1 MQFPWYMHAAANVYQ
16 HRNKIANTAYA
27 YQSYKTLRMLRG
39 TRNKRTY
46 AMLNTKPTLQ
56 NQISA
61 LRAKVNSQKPETQ
74 HYQVSNNHTSGGT
87 LVTETVN
94 LLPTSS
100 LIASTNFRQNVTG
113 DKWTNI
119 ALRMKFNLAAEAS
132 MARILCYVPKKTGD
146 RFTPAT
152 FATTTIPDPNSF
164 WVISDTYVNHAANN
178 RMSTCVT
185 RNFNLRNMKTIY
197 DSNTTSLERGEI
209 VVCIITE
216 PAVANTLQYTYAY
229 DLIYHND

>member
-1 MQFPWYMHAAANVYQ
+1 MQFPWYMHAAANAYQ
-16 HRNKIANTAYA
+16 HRRKIYNTAYA

-74 HYQVSNNHTSGGT
+74 HYQVANNHISGGT
-87 LVTETVN
+87 VATETVN

-100 LIASTNFRQNVTG
+100 LIGSTNFRQNVTG

-119 ALRMKFNLAAEAS
+119 ALRFKLNLEPDAK
-132 MARILCYVPKKTGD
+132 MARIICYVPKKTGD
-146 RFTPAT
+146 RFSPGSY
-152 FATTTIPDPNSF
+152 ATTTIPDPSSF
-164 WVISDTYVNHAANN
+164 WVISDSYVNPDTTAQN
-178 RMSTCVT
+178 TCIT
-185 RNFNLRNMKTIY
+185 RNFNLKKMKTIY
-197 DSNTTSLERGEI
+197 DSNTTTLERGEI
-209 VVCIITE
+209 VVAIISE
-216 PAVANTLQYTYAY
+216 PGTAYTLQYSYGY

>member
-1 MQFPWYMHAAANVYQ
+1 MHAAANAYQ
-16 HRNKIANTAYA
+16 HRNKIYNTAYA
-27 YQSYKTLRMLRG
+27 YQSYKTLKMLRG

-74 HYQVSNNHTSGGT
+74 HYQVSNNHTSSGI
-87 LVTETVN
+87 VTETVN

-119 ALRMKFNLAAEAS
+119 ALRLKFNLEGDAK
-132 MARILCYVPKKTGD
+132 MARIVCYVPKKTGD
-146 RFTPAT
+146 RFAPSSH
-152 FATTTIPDPNSF
+152 ATTTIPDPSAF
-164 WVISDTYVNHAANN
+164 WVISDSYVNHDTAAQN
-178 RMSTCVT
+178 TCVT
-185 RNFNLRNMKTIY
+185 RNFNLRKMKTIY

-209 VVCIITE
+209 VVAIISE
-216 PAVANTLQYTYAY
+216 PGTASTLQYSYAY